1 MLDCIDYL
9 YLELNAEHIIKI
21 KTNGMI
27 RDNIKFYA
35 ENSNIATVG
44 DLLES
49 NDKIIMKYKYLVR

>member
-1 MLDCIDYL
+1 
-9 YLELNAEHIIKI
+9 
-21 KTNGMI
+21 MI

-49 NDKIIMKYKYLVR
+49 NDKNNYEIQVFGKINWRYKFTY